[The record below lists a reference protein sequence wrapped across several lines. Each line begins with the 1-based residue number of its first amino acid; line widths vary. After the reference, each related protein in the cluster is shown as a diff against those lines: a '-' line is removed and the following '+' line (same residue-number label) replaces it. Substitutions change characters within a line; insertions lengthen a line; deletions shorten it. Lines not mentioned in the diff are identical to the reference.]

1 MYYTFLIELVA
12 VFVLEI
18 LLVHDP
24 VENFI
29 RIDRIRISVQL
40 DRDLLFLTRSR
51 LKIFRQ
57 TFNGIILRARAL
69 PPTVGGVP
77 PVTIPPEVKPAIGY
91 ISRSPKPPFHHFGA
105 QAWPEELPLSSSPP
119 PFFYGS

>member
-40 DRDLLFLTRSR
+40 DRDLLFL
-51 LKIFRQ
+51 
-57 TFNGIILRARAL
+57 
-69 PPTVGGVP
+69 
-77 PVTIPPEVKPAIGY
+77 
-91 ISRSPKPPFHHFGA
+91 
-105 QAWPEELPLSSSPP
+105 
-119 PFFYGS
+119 